1 MVLHTVREIVRGIDD
16 LASRSASLTDSAS
29 LYEAGL
35 SSYGTIE
42 LMMALEAA
50 FGVEFPDALLT
61 RETFGT
67 IASLAAAV
75 AALSRTR
82 SPDRA
87 HPAAGTT
94 TDAMSIDALLAA
106 AGAER

>member
-1 MVLHTVREIVRGIDD
+1 MVLHTVREIVRRIDD
-16 LASRSASLTDSAS
+16 LAFRSASLTDGAS

-35 SSYGTIE
+35 SSYGTVE
-42 LMMALEAA
+42 LMMALETA
-50 FGVEFPDALLT
+50 FSVEFPDALLT

-75 AALSRTR
+75 ATLSQTR
-82 SPDRA
+82 LPDRA
-87 HPAAGTT
+87 HPAAVAA
-94 TDAMSIDALLAA
+94 TDAMSLDALLAA